1 MDVLLCLPSYGGHA
15 KRVVWRREG
24 TRLVIILMG
33 VSGVG
38 KTAVGQRLA
47 AALGW
52 SFRDADDFHS
62 AESIAKMAAGVSLTD
77 EDRWPWLARL
87 RELLRGALESG
98 EHVVLACSALRRA
111 YRERLTV
118 EPARE
123 RWVYLWAP
131 REVIA
136 RRLAE
141 RRGHYMPATLL
152 DSQLATM
159 EAADD
164 ALKVEVSGELDSIV
178 AHIVQELG
186 LQRSS

>member
-1 MDVLLCLPSYGGHA
+1 M
-15 KRVVWRREG
+15 
-24 TRLVIILMG
+24 VIILMG

-38 KTAVGQRLA
+38 KTAVGTRLA
-47 AALGW
+47 EVLGW
-52 SFRDADDFHS
+52 RFRDADDFHS

-77 EDRWPWLARL
+77 EDRWPWLERL
-87 RELLRGALESG
+87 RELIRSALESG
-98 EHVVLACSALRRA
+98 EDVVLACSALRRV

-118 EPARE
+118 DAARE
-123 RWVYLWAP
+123 RWVSLWAP

-136 RRLAE
+136 ARLAL

-152 DSQLATM
+152 DSQLATL

-164 ALKVEVSGELDSIV
+164 ALRVDVAGDLDAIV
-178 AHIVQELG
+178 AHLIQELG

>member
-1 MDVLLCLPSYGGHA
+1 M
-15 KRVVWRREG
+15 VV
-24 TRLVIILMG
+24 ILMG

-47 AALGW
+47 EALGW

-62 AESIAKMAAGVSLTD
+62 AESIAKMAAGIPLSD

-87 RELLRGALESG
+87 RELIQGTLESG
-98 EHVVLACSALRRA
+98 GDVVLACSALRRV

-118 EPARE
+118 DPVRE

-131 REVIA
+131 REVITQ
-136 RRLAE
+136 RLAQ

-178 AHIVQELG
+178 TRIVLELG